1 MSVDF
6 SQLQEEVQEY
16 WESNGIEFLD
26 HDYQSGPNIPEG
38 GFTETS
44 IKPEY
49 QTILDDPMLCI
60 EELGFSSLSE
70 YVDSKREDTDEKVGI
85 QLGYSRISKYR
96 TKFFFQSA
104 GRDLEFYID
113 RDPSTSIATLWLN
126 PGVTEATQAFLGALT
141 LEYRRAEK
149 ETKRSSKK

>member
-6 SQLQEEVQEY
+6 SQLQEEVQAH

-26 HDYQSGPNIPEG
+26 HDYQSGPNLPDG
-38 GFTETS
+38 GFMESTV
-44 IKPEY
+44 KPEY

-60 EELGFSSLSE
+60 EELGFDSLAE
-70 YVDSKREDTDEKVGI
+70 YISDKYEDAEEKVGVEM
-85 QLGYSRISKYR
+85 GYCRISKYR

-126 PGVTEATQAFLGALT
+126 PGVTDATQAFLGALT

-149 ETKRSSKK
+149 EMKRSSKK